1 MIFDHQKRMDN
12 SSSEEAETNIDSI
25 VTQLRLLAIKFERTK
40 EKVFRLQN
48 GTDLSDLIPKL
59 KTEEDVINLAH
70 RILDG
75 TILSETGPY
84 NDFKEEEKTYKEENE
99 EENKDV
105 NEGFGCMDEDEDDDE
120 RDPKREALVDLFIRN
135 GYHNM
140 WETWFDCFKYFGYE
154 APGNLKTYE
163 MPNVYELPV
172 VFEDAYDKETFDV
185 PAYFKTFIEG
195 QADASTLLTIVD
207 AIVAYYIE
215 EKEEMDSEELD
226 EEERQE
232 NKYDI
237 YGTRDMVSGAVDML
251 YEALANGEE
260 DKKIPLIEDFWNEFR
275 EHEDDVDA
283 LMEIYEEVD
292 AELDKLDDAEFD
304 SYEQGCCEDCSV
316 PCDVHEE
323 DDIDDDIK
331 PYPVLYNA
339 RGYKSRE
346 EWVVKKRKVF
356 DEVDIPIEEIRVEQS
371 QTDLII
377 DPRAFKRLT
386 LEIVQDFREGGY
398 HFEDGALEA
407 LQTAAE
413 AHLIQN
419 FEQASA
425 RAVKANRTYIG
436 IADMKSTV

>member
-1 MIFDHQKRMDN
+1 
-12 SSSEEAETNIDSI
+12 
-25 VTQLRLLAIKFERTK
+25 
-40 EKVFRLQN
+40 
-48 GTDLSDLIPKL
+48 
-59 KTEEDVINLAH
+59 
-70 RILDG
+70 
-75 TILSETGPY
+75 
-84 NDFKEEEKTYKEENE
+84 
-99 EENKDV
+99 
-105 NEGFGCMDEDEDDDE
+105 
-120 RDPKREALVDLFIRN
+120 
-135 GYHNM
+135 
-140 WETWFDCFKYFGYE
+140 
-154 APGNLKTYE
+154 
-163 MPNVYELPV
+163 
-172 VFEDAYDKETFDV
+172 
-185 PAYFKTFIEG
+185 
-195 QADASTLLTIVD
+195 
-207 AIVAYYIE
+207 
-215 EKEEMDSEELD
+215 
-226 EEERQE
+226 
-232 NKYDI
+232 
-237 YGTRDMVSGAVDML
+237 MVSGAVDML